1 MSSDKYSDSADMP
14 PVNSTIDEQL
24 SAFIDG
30 ELPQEEM
37 ELLLRRIEGN
47 DDCRSRF
54 SRYVSIGSVLRG
66 DVSQSDRIRVGV
78 MQAISG
84 IEQPDQERP
93 EKAVKARS
101 GFGLRVAG
109 LAAVAGICGLAVMG
123 VQPSLLGLGGPS
135 ELTVAEVVTPAG
147 AAAAT
152 PIQQAA
158 SKQAVQSDRMT
169 SYLAAHGEHA
179 KTISWRVA
187 EPGFAVQQA
196 SLGYR

>member
-1 MSSDKYSDSADMP
+1 MP

>member
-1 MSSDKYSDSADMP
+1 MSSDKYSDTAGMP

-37 ELLLRRIEGN
+37 ELLLRRIERN

-109 LAAVAGICGLAVMG
+109 L
-123 VQPSLLGLGGPS
+123 SL
-135 ELTVAEVVTPAG
+135 
-147 AAAAT
+147 
-152 PIQQAA
+152 I
-158 SKQAVQSDRMT
+158 
-169 SYLAAHGEHA
+169 H
-179 KTISWRVA
+179 I
-187 EPGFAVQQA
+187 
-196 SLGYR
+196 

>member
-1 MSSDKYSDSADMP
+1 MSSDKYSDSQGKAP
-14 PVNSTIDEQL
+14 GSSTVDEQL

-37 ELLLRRIEGN
+37 ELLLRRIERNEG
-47 DDCRSRF
+47 CRGRF
-54 SRYVSIGSVLRG
+54 SRYISIGSVLRG

-78 MQAISG
+78 MQAVTG
-84 IEQPDQERP
+84 IEQPDKELP
-93 EKAVKARS
+93 DKTVKARS
-101 GFGLRVAG
+101 GFGLRVGG

-123 VQPSLLGLGGPS
+123 VEPSLLGVGGPS
-135 ELTVAEVVTPAG
+135 EPSVAEVVTPTV
-147 AAAAT
+147 AAAIV
-152 PIQQAA
+152 PKQGVA
-158 SKQAVQSDRMT
+158 SEQAVQSDRMN

-179 KTISWRVA
+179 RTISWRVA